1 MPGPNEKLADESEF
15 DQAARIA
22 NKVLDYARRYRSPP
36 KPRAYE
42 VWFTY
47 LTGEDP
53 ALSARI
59 ESEIVKSKEVDMD
72 TIDEIY
78 ADHFLQRRLST
89 GMTQIGDELDA
100 GLRDTLSVVREGLGS
115 SKRFLTSLQMARDK
129 IATTPRD
136 QDTKRTV
143 MDLLEL
149 GREHANQT
157 EVVSDELNKAR
168 TQVLTLQRELHRLRD
183 SAYLDHLTQI
193 SNRRHMDEVL
203 AREIALAEVNGDPL
217 SFALA
222 DLDHFK
228 RLNDAH
234 GHANGDAV
242 LKHFS
247 ALLRKNLKGQE
258 TPARYGGE
266 EFAVIFP
273 KTALYGAA
281 RATDNIRKL
290 FHETDF
296 VLSRD
301 RSSIGRLSVSF
312 GVTQF
317 LPGETM
323 SHLMS
328 RADDLLYQAKRQGR
342 NRVET
347 EM

>member
-1 MPGPNEKLADESEF
+1 
-15 DQAARIA
+15 
-22 NKVLDYARRYRSPP
+22 
-36 KPRAYE
+36 
-42 VWFTY
+42 
-47 LTGEDP
+47 
-53 ALSARI
+53 
-59 ESEIVKSKEVDMD
+59 
-72 TIDEIY
+72 
-78 ADHFLQRRLST
+78 
-89 GMTQIGDELDA
+89 
-100 GLRDTLSVVREGLGS
+100 
-115 SKRFLTSLQMARDK
+115 
-129 IATTPRD
+129 
-136 QDTKRTV
+136 

-149 GREHANQT
+149 GREHATQT

-168 TQVLTLQRELHRLRD
+168 AQVLALQRELHRLRD

-228 RLNDAH
+228 RLNDVH
-234 GHANGDAV
+234 GHAIGDAV
-242 LKHFS
+242 LKHFA
-247 ALLRKNLKGQE
+247 ALLRKNLKGQD
-258 TPARYGGE
+258 TPTRYGGE

-273 KTALYGAA
+273 KTTLYGAA
-281 RATDNIRKL
+281 RATENIRTL

-301 RSSIGRLSVSF
+301 RTSIGRQSVSF

-328 RADDLLYQAKRQGR
+328 RADDLLYQAKRRGR

-347 EM
+347 DM